1 MELLVFRFILFQHV
15 EQLLLLLHFDLGL
28 LFVSLDLLLEL
39 FSLVVNLSSER
50 VFNTTLFSILFTQLS
65 RHEFHLF
72 DALFLELFVLDLEV
86 RGLLLDHLVFLLRFG
101 HILSHLR
108 LDSAKMLIKVLQNLL
123 PLRLL
128 VILDLDVA
136 LLELRVLTVVLTRDL
151 LVLLADDISFVASI
165 LIFQCLLVEEL
176 LLDLSFDRGS
186 INLLLQW
193 LHLLQE

>member
-1 MELLVFRFILFQHV
+1 
-15 EQLLLLLHFDLGL
+15 
-28 LFVSLDLLLEL
+28 
-39 FSLVVNLSSER
+39 
-50 VFNTTLFSILFTQLS
+50 
-65 RHEFHLF
+65 
-72 DALFLELFVLDLEV
+72 
-86 RGLLLDHLVFLLRFG
+86 
-101 HILSHLR
+101 
-108 LDSAKMLIKVLQNLL
+108 MLIKVLQNLL

-165 LIFQCLLVEEL
+165 LVFQCLLVEEL